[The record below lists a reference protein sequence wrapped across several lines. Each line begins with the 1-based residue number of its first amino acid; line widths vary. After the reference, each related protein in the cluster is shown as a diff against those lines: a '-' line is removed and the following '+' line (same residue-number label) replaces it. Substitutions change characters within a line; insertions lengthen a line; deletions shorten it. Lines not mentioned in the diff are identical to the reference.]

1 MAKDRLLFSIA
12 VGKAAKLAP
21 LPGTY
26 TVARSMVEWGRAA
39 GFRTFLISD
48 DDPSG
53 PVTCD
58 RLKQVIQPE
67 LSQVERAIDHLIV
80 HFTGHGFSR
89 GGEQILLLNHWFE
102 NPDEAIHLPQ
112 LQRRCDRWDLQR
124 VTLIIDACQS
134 FETDETSLVDGSGIL
149 GRGSYAPNSP
159 RFDTFF
165 ATRTGRPA
173 YMLRGSD
180 REPPV
185 CLFSA
190 LILRALA
197 GAAGPGSAVDRVQ
210 SWDVCNYIMSE
221 SKRMAGLYGLRQEG
235 TCQVGFRPDEE
246 AYAQLPLQG
255 YAPPVLPEP
264 KAALAMAVVDMT
276 KDIAGDASLIPT
288 LPTIVQNYR
297 LPVPN
302 VKTAGAAGYQV
313 ATRVLRGVDAIGR
326 GVDALNRARSRA
338 RLRSAVRRRLRDGWN
353 EPKTPAPTAAALR
366 RLTKG
371 GGVQRLY
378 VAPGVEMIATTSTR
392 PPRPLFRDGMIVG
405 LRLSEGQV
413 APLLALQG
421 MTTHIYLDSACPGG
435 ALLAIDWQPADATQP
450 EQRATL
456 DLLIDLAD
464 NQLPPRGLSCRA
476 PNRLSTEVP
485 RFVRRQP
492 MAALVRAYLAS
503 AAGDRDGVQAVAAG
517 FREVHGG
524 LPFDLAIL
532 VDDPAGASLPGACPL
547 FAAGW
552 RLLED
557 SRVEVDPK
565 LLMLAP
571 KMVRGVPFAQF
582 ADASAAASFASIL
595 KQEG

>member
-48 DDPSG
+48 EDQSG

-67 LSQVERAIDHLIV
+67 LSQVERAIDHVIV

-134 FETDETSLVDGSGIL
+134 FESDETSLVDGSGIL
-149 GRGSYAPNSP
+149 GRGSYDPNSP

-197 GAAGPGSAVDRVQ
+197 GAAGPGSAVDRVR

-255 YAPPVLPEP
+255 YAPPELPEP

-276 KDIAGDASLIPT
+276 DDIAGDASLMPT
-288 LPTIVQNYR
+288 LPTTLQNYG
-297 LPVPN
+297 LPVPD

-313 ATRVLRGVDAIGR
+313 ATQVLRGIDAIGR
-326 GVDALNRARSRA
+326 GVDALNRA

-353 EPKTPAPTAAALR
+353 EPKTTAPAAAALL

-371 GGVQRLY
+371 GGVQRLS
-378 VAPGVEMIATTSTR
+378 VAPGVEMIATTST
-392 PPRPLFRDGMIVG
+392 PPPQPLFRDGMIVG

-413 APLLALQG
+413 APLQALQG
-421 MTTHIYLDSACPGG
+421 TTTQIYLDSACPGG
-435 ALLAIDWQPADATQP
+435 ALLALDWQPADATPP

-464 NQLPPRGLSCRA
+464 NQLAPRGLSCQA
-476 PNRLSTEVP
+476 PSRRSTDVP
-485 RFVRRQP
+485 QFVRRQP
-492 MAALVRAYLAS
+492 MAALVRAYLAN
-503 AAGDRDGVQAVAAG
+503 AAGDRDGVQAVADG
-517 FREVHGG
+517 FREVYGVF
-524 LPFDLAIL
+524 PFDLAIL
-532 VDDPAGASLPGACPL
+532 VDDPAGASLLGACPL

-557 SRVEVDPK
+557 SRVEVDPD
-565 LLMLAP
+565 LLVLGP